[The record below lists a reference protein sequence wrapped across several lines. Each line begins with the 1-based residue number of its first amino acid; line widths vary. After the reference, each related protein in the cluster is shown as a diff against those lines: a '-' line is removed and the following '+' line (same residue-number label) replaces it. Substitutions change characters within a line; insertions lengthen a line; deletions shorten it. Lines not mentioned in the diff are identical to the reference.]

1 MASRSSS
8 AVPIDPRI
16 QNVQNRMGADY
27 PSPSSVESPFS
38 SSSLSEQRTGSP
50 MLPPLRMVPAGS
62 SPVGAP
68 VEHRS
73 KRIRLSP
80 ANDSLVAQ
88 SFPGSLRQS
97 YAVETAAAGS
107 GAADAPSPYSIPPAT
122 PYSSFVGTP
131 LTPGSSVASEETA
144 LRSGS
149 RPLTAPYQPSPDPRR
164 LSVND
169 LLIDSSQPA
178 PSARERT
185 PHYPNLDASSGTTTY
200 GYDIGQ
206 PDLDT
211 PRNDDSGAIA
221 LFSPPVSYSGPNYF
235 SSDGAEELQ
244 GRHKSIAFE
253 ADGYYAKPVPIK
265 IPKSFEPLPSL
276 LLENPMN
283 LLYFHHFLNHTARIL
298 VPYDCE
304 QNPFRSILPQLAVTD
319 DDLLGLLLAFSAS
332 HRARL
337 LCQPEPANRMA
348 VWVQDVFPKLRRAL
362 ESAEQISD
370 SNLCTAIM
378 LASLEIISPN
388 AFEVPISWQSHLK
401 LARQMIIARGGLQ
414 SLNHRD
420 KVAYFLSRWFA
431 YLDVVGSLSGSKND
445 TPLNSGYLALGEDE
459 DAIRDGQIDCLLGF
473 TNRFVGCL
481 ARIAELAKQ
490 CEPLRIDEVSGKV
503 REDWEPPADIV
514 ERAEQLRI
522 DLRNGFEN
530 VVYKGCTHGDRS
542 ASVNDTPPED
552 VREPA
557 WGENEI
563 YATNEAFH
571 WAGLVHLLRR
581 VLGRPSADP
590 EVQNAVREIFNTL
603 ERVRP
608 DGSAGA
614 CLLFPMFTAGCDAL
628 EPEQRERLL
637 ERLNAV
643 EGFGMSQVQ
652 RAREL
657 VERVWRTGRPW
668 ECEVRGEFF
677 G

>member
-1 MASRSSS
+1 MASRGSS
-8 AVPIDPRI
+8 AVPVDPRI
-16 QNVQNRMGADY
+16 QTVQNRSSVEY
-27 PSPSSVESPFS
+27 PSPASVENAFG
-38 SSSLSEQRTGSP
+38 SSSLAESGTGSP
-50 MLPPLRMVPAGS
+50 MLPPLRMNAAFS
-62 SPVGAP
+62 SPVVSSA
-68 VEHRS
+68 EHRS

-80 ANDSLVAQ
+80 GNDSPV
-88 SFPGSLRQS
+88 SHTFPNSTRQS
-97 YAVETAAAGS
+97 YAVEPANAGT
-107 GAADAPSPYSIPPAT
+107 GATDAPSPYSIPPAT

-131 LTPGSSVASEETA
+131 LTPGSSVASEENG
-144 LRSGS
+144 LKSGS
-149 RPLTAPYQPSPDPRR
+149 RSLTAPYQPSPDPRR

-169 LLIDSSQPA
+169 LLIDSNQPA

-185 PHYPNLDASSGTTTY
+185 PHYPNSDASSGTTTY

-235 SSDGAEELQ
+235 SSDSADESH
-244 GRHKSIAFE
+244 GRQKSIAFE
-253 ADGYYAKPVPIK
+253 ANGYYAKPVPIK

-298 VPYDCE
+298 VPHDCE
-304 QNPFRSILPQLAVTD
+304 QNPFRNILPQLAVTD

-337 LCQPEPANRMA
+337 LCHPEPANRIA

-414 SLNHRD
+414 SLNRKD

-445 TPLNSGYLALGEDE
+445 TPLNSGYLVLGEE
-459 DAIRDGQIDCLLGF
+459 EAIRDGQIDCLLGF

-503 REDWEPPADIV
+503 REDWQPPADIV
-514 ERAEQLRI
+514 EQAEQLRI
-522 DLRNGFEN
+522 DLRNGSEN
-530 VVYKGCTHGDRS
+530 VVYKGCTHGDRNTKNGL
-542 ASVNDTPPED
+542 APEEVRDPPWDES
-552 VREPA
+552 
-557 WGENEI
+557 EI

-571 WAGLVHLLRR
+571 WAGLLHLLRR
-581 VLGRPSADP
+581 VLGRPPDDP

-614 CLLFPMFTAGCDAL
+614 CLLFPMFSAGCDAQD
-628 EPEQRERLL
+628 PEQREKLL

-643 EGFGMSQVQ
+643 EGFGMTQVQ